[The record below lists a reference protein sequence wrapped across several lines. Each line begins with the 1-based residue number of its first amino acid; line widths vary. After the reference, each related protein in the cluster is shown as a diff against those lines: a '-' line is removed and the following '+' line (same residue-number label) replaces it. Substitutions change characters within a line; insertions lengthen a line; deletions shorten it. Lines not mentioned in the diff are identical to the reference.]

1 MMCCLKVPILEILGP
16 YPNLPSVP
24 AGYPAVCLHFPGQTN
39 SPRQGTAAPVQG
51 QRSTG
56 FDAWPLK
63 LHKFL
68 KESTA
73 NATHIKFVG
82 RGVSGSQEIARVS
95 TFHLTKFE
103 LVT

>member
-24 AGYPAVCLHFPGQTN
+24 AGFPAVCISLGKRIRRAT
-39 SPRQGTAAPVQG
+39 QGTAAPVQG

-73 NATHIKFVG
+73 MLHT
-82 RGVSGSQEIARVS
+82 
-95 TFHLTKFE
+95 
-103 LVT
+103 